1 MYLCVQCNMM
11 KTVLPKDQWP
21 TYEEDRQKGRYVR
34 GIVSLQLEDTERQ
47 NDLFTCQNQVYI
59 CVISASRVLAP
70 YPDWVRIKLGLWI
83 RIWKGNMTHR
93 KVVDVPEG

>member
-1 MYLCVQCNMM
+1 MM

-47 NDLFTCQNQVYI
+47 NDPFTCQNQVYI
-59 CVISASRVLAP
+59 CLMLESSVGISIDGTN
-70 YPDWVRIKLGLWI
+70 Y
-83 RIWKGNMTHR
+83 
-93 KVVDVPEG
+93 